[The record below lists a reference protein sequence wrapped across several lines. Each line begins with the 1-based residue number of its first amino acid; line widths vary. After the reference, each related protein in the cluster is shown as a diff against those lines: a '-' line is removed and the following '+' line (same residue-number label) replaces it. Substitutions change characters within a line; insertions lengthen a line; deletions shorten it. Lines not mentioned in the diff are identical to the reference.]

1 MHKTLSEI
9 IKNRKSIRSFT
20 DKPVSNDIIRE
31 MLQKSSRAPSG
42 GNLQP
47 WKIYIVNEKSMKD
60 FLEFQKN
67 WKGKEEPPYPIYP
80 EKLKEP
86 YKTSRN
92 QMGEQMYSLLDIK
105 REDKIGRMNQMLKNF
120 DFFDAPVGMFC
131 FIDKQMGLPQWSD
144 LGMFL
149 QTLML
154 LAVDNN
160 LDTCAQE
167 SWSLKQNCVKT
178 YLDISDDCILFC
190 GMAIGHANIDD
201 KVNEL
206 NTPRRPID
214 EWATF
219 VE

>member
-1 MHKTLSEI
+1 MHKTLTEI
-9 IKNRKSIRSFT
+9 IKNRKSIRSFV
-20 DKPVSNDIIRE
+20 DKPVSNNTIKE

-86 YKTSRN
+86 YRTSRN

-120 DFFDAPVGMFC
+120 DFFGAPVGMFC

-149 QTLML
+149 QTFML

-178 YLDISDDCILFC
+178 YLDISDDSILFC
-190 GMAIGHANIDD
+190 GMAIGHANMDD

-219 VE
+219 IE

>member
-1 MHKTLSEI
+1 MHKTLTEI
-9 IKNRKSIRSFT
+9 IKNRKSIRSFV
-20 DKPVSNDIIRE
+20 DKPVSNDTIKE

-86 YKTSRN
+86 YRTSRN
-92 QMGEQMYSLLDIK
+92 QVGEQMYSLLDIK

-120 DFFDAPVGMFC
+120 DFFGAPVGMFC

-149 QTLML
+149 QTFML

-178 YLDISDDCILFC
+178 YLDISDDSILFC
-190 GMAIGHANIDD
+190 GMAIGHANMDD

-219 VE
+219 IE

>member
-1 MHKTLSEI
+1 MHKTLTEI
-9 IKNRKSIRSFT
+9 IKNRKSIRSFV
-20 DKPVSNDIIRE
+20 DKPVSNNIIKE

-47 WKIYIVNEKSMKD
+47 WKIYIVNEKSMKN

-86 YKTSRN
+86 YRTSRN

-149 QTLML
+149 QTFML

>member
-149 QTLML
+149 QTFML

-178 YLDISDDCILFC
+178 YLGISDDSILFC
-190 GMAIGHANIDD
+190 GMAIGHANMDD

-219 VE
+219 IE

>member
-1 MHKTLSEI
+1 VHKTLSEI

-120 DFFDAPVGMFC
+120 NFFDAPVGMFC

-149 QTLML
+149 QTFML

-190 GMAIGHANIDD
+190 GMAIGYANIDD

>member
-120 DFFDAPVGMFC
+120 DFFGAPVGMFC

-149 QTLML
+149 QTFML

>member
-120 DFFDAPVGMFC
+120 DFFGAPVGMFC

-149 QTLML
+149 QTFML

-178 YLDISDDCILFC
+178 YLDISDDSILFC
-190 GMAIGHANIDD
+190 GMAIGHANMDD

-219 VE
+219 IE

>member
-1 MHKTLSEI
+1 MHKTLTEI
-9 IKNRKSIRSFT
+9 IKNRKSIRSFV
-20 DKPVSNDIIRE
+20 DKPVSNDTIKE

-86 YKTSRN
+86 YRTSRN

-120 DFFDAPVGMFC
+120 NFFGAPVGMFC

-149 QTLML
+149 QTFML

-178 YLDISDDCILFC
+178 YLDISDDSILFC
-190 GMAIGHANIDD
+190 GMAIGHANMND

-214 EWATF
+214 EWVTF
-219 VE
+219 IE

>member
-1 MHKTLSEI
+1 MHKTLTEI
-9 IKNRKSIRSFT
+9 IKNRKSIRSFV
-20 DKPVSNDIIRE
+20 DKPVSNDTIKE

-120 DFFDAPVGMFC
+120 NFFDAPVGMFC

-149 QTLML
+149 QTFML

-178 YLDISDDCILFC
+178 YLGISDDSILFC
-190 GMAIGHANIDD
+190 GMAIGHANMDD

-206 NTPRRPID
+206 NTPRRPMD

-219 VE
+219 IE

>member
-1 MHKTLSEI
+1 VHKTLSEI

-47 WKIYIVNEKSMKD
+47 WRIYIVNEKSMKD

-149 QTLML
+149 QTFML

-178 YLDISDDCILFC
+178 YLGISDDSILFC
-190 GMAIGHANIDD
+190 GMAIGHANMDD

-219 VE
+219 IE

>member
-1 MHKTLSEI
+1 MHKTLTEI
-9 IKNRKSIRSFT
+9 IKNRKSIRSFV
-20 DKPVSNDIIRE
+20 DKPVSNNIIKE

-47 WKIYIVNEKSMKD
+47 WKIYIVNEKSMKN

-86 YKTSRN
+86 YRTSRN

-120 DFFDAPVGMFC
+120 NFFGAPVGMFC
-131 FIDKQMGLPQWSD
+131 FIDKQMGLPQWSY

-149 QTLML
+149 QTFML

>member
-120 DFFDAPVGMFC
+120 NFFDAPVGMFC

-149 QTLML
+149 QTFML

-178 YLDISDDCILFC
+178 YLGISDDSILFC
-190 GMAIGHANIDD
+190 GMAIGHANMDD

-219 VE
+219 IE